1 MGKKRYAQVLID
13 FDLDLWHHKE
23 AAQLMGK
30 KWYAQV
36 LIDFDLFI
44 DENDKRL
51 SFFLTL
57 EGESDKHIW

>member
-1 MGKKRYAQVLID
+1 
-13 FDLDLWHHKE
+13 
-23 AAQLMGK
+23 MGK